1 MWTAIEEE
9 EDIDEIQRVLQT
21 FIFSVFIQRVHHAIL
36 EVGRGHPCNQDNKT
50 VPISA
55 VEIFTAVFKLLR
67 LFHFPFPFYLNSRQ
81 CGFLCSPAL
90 PAGG

>member
-36 EVGRGHPCNQDNKT
+36 EVGRGDPCNQDNKSNNI

-55 VEIFTAVFKLLR
+55 VEIFTAVFKLLQ
-67 LFHFPFPFYLNSRQ
+67 LFPF
-81 CGFLCSPAL
+81 L
-90 PAGG
+90 PQF